1 MRKKNDENE
10 IKEEW
15 KLENEVQEE
24 RLEKEETR
32 DGR

>member
-15 KLENEVQEE
+15 KLENEVQDE
-24 RLEKEETR
+24 RLEEEETR